1 MCHSKSIL
9 RLFFSSGSRVKK
21 RTVLYLRTS
30 IPKES
35 IFPRTYFICY
45 QRGAQMA
52 FYVPYS
58 AQGGGRC
65 WELRL
70 DWLPLGMKAVTK
82 GLYFVQVGICVP

>member
-1 MCHSKSIL
+1 
-9 RLFFSSGSRVKK
+9 
-21 RTVLYLRTS
+21 
-30 IPKES
+30 
-35 IFPRTYFICY
+35 
-45 QRGAQMA
+45 MA
-52 FYVPYS
+52 FYVPHS